1 MEKLM
6 NFYKRVLT
14 YTLAIL
20 ILMIMW
26 KLIPLF
32 ESMVTS
38 TPRAITPRGELSSL
52 EQNNIELFEKSKESV
67 VFITTQEQVV
77 DYWSRS
83 VMDVQKGSGSG
94 FIWDKFGHILTNY
107 HVIEGASSATI
118 RLSNGADY
126 QASLVGADPSHDL
139 AILKID
145 APSLSLRAMPIGESK
160 GLKVGQMV
168 YAIGNP
174 FGLDWTMTI
183 GIISALN
190 RVIDGVDGTKI
201 KQAIQTDASINPG
214 NSGGP
219 LLDSARRVIGV
230 NTSIYSPSG
239 ASAGIG
245 FAIPIDLV
253 NKVAT
258 QLITYGKYIRPTL
271 GIDVDE
277 RMNRLLNQRYGVEG
291 IVVLGVKKGSGA
303 YHVQLKPAKI
313 YRNGSVELGDVIVK
327 IENQKVGSIIELNEA
342 LDGKSGGDNIK
353 LTLLR
358 GERLMEL
365 EVQLK

>member
-1 MEKLM
+1 MESLM
-6 NFYKRVLT
+6 NVYKKLLT
-14 YTLAIL
+14 YTLALL
-20 ILMIMW
+20 ILMIVW
-26 KLIPLF
+26 KLIPFL
-32 ESMVTS
+32 ELSVTS
-38 TPRAITPRGELSSL
+38 TQRAITPRGELSSL
-52 EQNNIELFEKSKESV
+52 EQNNVELFEKSKDSV
-67 VFITTQEQVV
+67 VFITTQEQVL

-83 VMDVQKGSGSG
+83 VMDVPKGSGSG
-94 FIWDKFGHILTNY
+94 FIWDEFGHIVTNY
-107 HVIEGASSATI
+107 HVIDGASSATV
-118 RLSNGADY
+118 RLSNGTDY
-126 QASLVGADPSHDL
+126 PASLVGADPSHDL
-139 AILKID
+139 AVLKID
-145 APSLSLRAMPIGESK
+145 AHSLSLRPMPIGESK

-174 FGLDWTMTI
+174 FGLDWTMTT

-258 QLITYGKYIRPTL
+258 QLITYGRYIRPTL

-291 IVVLGVKKGSGA
+291 IVVLGVEKGSGA
-303 YHVQLKPAKI
+303 YQAQLKPATV
-313 YRNGSVELGDVIVK
+313 YHDGSVVLGDVIVK
-327 IENQKVGSIIELNEA
+327 VEKQKVGSIRELNEA
-342 LDGKSGGDNIK
+342 LDGKSRGEFIN

-358 GERLMEL
+358 GDRLLLVDVEL
-365 EVQLK
+365 K

>member
-20 ILMIMW
+20 LLMIIW
-26 KLIPLF
+26 RIIPFL
-32 ESMVTS
+32 EIMVNS
-38 TPRAITPRGELSSL
+38 TPKAITPRGELSSL
-52 EQNNIELFEKSKESV
+52 EQSNIELFEKSKDSV

-94 FIWDKFGHILTNY
+94 FIWDKFGHIVTNY

-139 AILKID
+139 AVLKID
-145 APSLSLRAMPIGESK
+145 ASSLSLKPMPIGESK

-174 FGLDWTMTI
+174 FGLDWTMTT

-190 RVIDGVDGTKI
+190 RVIDGVDGSKI
-201 KQAIQTDASINPG
+201 KEAIQTDASINPG

-258 QLITYGKYIRPTL
+258 QLIAYGKYIRPTL

-277 RMNRLLNQRYGVEG
+277 RMNKLLNQRYGIEG
-291 IVVLGVKKGSGA
+291 IVVLGVQKGSGA
-303 YHVQLKPAKI
+303 DHANLEPAKI
-313 YRNGSVELGDVIVK
+313 YRDGSISLGDVIVK
-327 IENQKVGSIIELNEA
+327 IDNDKVGSIIELNEA
-342 LDGKSGGDNIK
+342 LDTKNNEDRIK
-353 LTLLR
+353 VTLLR
-358 GERLMEL
+358 KEQLIVIEL
-365 EVQLK
+365 QLK

>member
-1 MEKLM
+1 
-6 NFYKRVLT
+6 
-14 YTLAIL
+14 
-20 ILMIMW
+20 
-26 KLIPLF
+26 
-32 ESMVTS
+32 
-38 TPRAITPRGELSSL
+38 
-52 EQNNIELFEKSKESV
+52 
-67 VFITTQEQVV
+67 
-77 DYWSRS
+77 
-83 VMDVQKGSGSG
+83 
-94 FIWDKFGHILTNY
+94 
-107 HVIEGASSATI
+107 
-118 RLSNGADY
+118 
-126 QASLVGADPSHDL
+126 
-139 AILKID
+139 
-145 APSLSLRAMPIGESK
+145 MPIGESK

-174 FGLDWTMTI
+174 FGLDWTMTT

-258 QLITYGKYIRPTL
+258 QLIAYGKYIRPTL

-291 IVVLGVKKGSGA
+291 IVVLGVQQGSGA
-303 YHVQLKPAKI
+303 YQAQLKPATV
-313 YRNGSVELGDVIVK
+313 YRDGSIALGDVIVK
-327 IENQKVGSIIELNEA
+327 VEKQKVGSIRELNEA
-342 LDGKSGGDNIK
+342 LDGKNRGELIK
-353 LTLLR
+353 ITLLR
-358 GERLMEL
+358 GERLLLVDVEL
-365 EVQLK
+365 K